1 MEKLTLMVNRWL
13 QVDGYKTLTKWILIT
28 EIEITRERMI
38 VTGLEEGFNSNNTIK
53 ISEVMDQLLNEL
65 QKVDK

>member
-1 MEKLTLMVNRWL
+1 M
-13 QVDGYKTLTKWILIT
+13 DGYKTLTKWILIT